1 MLSIKYYKPRNWKK
15 NVYSYLFAAT
25 KQFYKIISKYMTIKN
40 EG

>member
-1 MLSIKYYKPRNWKK
+1 MKK
-15 NVYSYLFAAT
+15 KNNVYSYLFAAT